1 MALEDY
7 NSILRQCY
15 AKVAE
20 HTERRNEDARAAF
33 AAAGEDAHAPADIS
47 EKVAE
52 TSVGDRAP
60 PGREAHDDSRVTML
74 STAGRSERC
83 RSSGPTESL
92 YFPTLDYKPR
102 SATGNDPFA
111 RQ

>member
-7 NSILRQCY
+7 DSILRQCY

-52 TSVGDRAP
+52 TSVAIARRLA
-60 PGREAHDDSRVTML
+60 
-74 STAGRSERC
+74 ERPMMIH
-83 RSSGPTESL
+83 G
-92 YFPTLDYKPR
+92 
-102 SATGNDPFA
+102 
-111 RQ
+111 